1 MTPQSSTT
9 DAPANKPVETVR
21 LGAIVAA
28 IWRNEG
34 EDGRVR
40 FNATVERIYMDD
52 ADNWKSTN
60 SFGRDDL
67 LVLAKICDRAHSRI
81 HDLLSAE
88 RGTARDGQQAKE
100 TNDAAGRKAAANGR

>member
-1 MTPQSSTT
+1 MTPPTPSTDT
-9 DAPANKPVETVR
+9 ANKPVETVR

-28 IWRNEG
+28 IWRNEA

-67 LVLAKICDRAHSRI
+67 LVLAKVCDQAHSRI

-88 RGTARDGQQAKE
+88 RESARDGQKSKP
-100 TNDAAGRKAAANGR
+100 TKDAAGRKAAANGR